1 MYGIDLN
8 KNIDYKYASLRFFNE
23 GEHHID
29 RICGEDVLLLVFKGV
44 LRFSEDGTEYSV
56 SSGQYHIQKSFSDQ
70 RGSRAS
76 DSPKYLYVHFN
87 GEWSDGGEVL
97 AKSGEFD
104 FSELK
109 PLMYHLDELAHNR
122 AAKCECS
129 AKFLEILTRLYHFSD
144 KKEPTYANEIAEYI
158 AQNISRRITLGELSA
173 EFNFSRNHIINIFK
187 HEYSVTPFEYINDL
201 RTERAKRLLE
211 VTSKSVE
218 DIAYECGYSTYSNFY
233 NMFLS
238 HEHISPS
245 KWRNLK
251 RLSQTPKA

>member
-1 MYGIDLN
+1 M
-8 KNIDYKYASLRFFNE
+8 
-23 GEHHID
+23 
-29 RICGEDVLLLVFKGV
+29 
-44 LRFSEDGTEYSV
+44 
-56 SSGQYHIQKSFSDQ
+56 
-70 RGSRAS
+70 
-76 DSPKYLYVHFN
+76 
-87 GEWSDGGEVL
+87 

-122 AAKCECS
+122 ATKCECS

-233 NMFLS
+233 NMFLA